1 MCKKL
6 IALAFL
12 AMPFFGMAQNT
23 QIKLGYLDVQTLF
36 MALPEVAQI
45 ETSLKDLAAQ
55 HEAEIK
61 RMEDEYT
68 RKLMEYK
75 EGEAKWDNTIK
86 QNRMEELQT
95 LQQKVQAYYQQA
107 QTMLQQKQEELQ
119 SPIRE
124 KLRKTIEEVGA
135 ENGFLYIYDLN
146 ALLYKSA
153 DAIDVTPLV
162 KKKMGVK

>member
-1 MCKKL
+1 MIKKF
-6 IALAFL
+6 IALLFL
-12 AMPFFGMAQNT
+12 AMPVLGMAQNT
-23 QIKLGYLDVQTLF
+23 QIKLGYLDVQALF
-36 MALPEVAQI
+36 MSLPEVASI

-75 EGEAKWDNTIK
+75 EGEAKWDDAIK
-86 QNRMEELQT
+86 KNRMEELQT
-95 LQQKVQAYYQQA
+95 IQQKVQTYYQQA
-107 QTMLQQKQEELQ
+107 QTMLQQKQEDLQ
-119 SPIRE
+119 APIRE
-124 KLRKTIEEVGA
+124 KLRKTIDEVGA

-153 DAIDVTPLV
+153 DAIDVTPLI
-162 KKKMGVK
+162 KKKLGVK